1 MESLIKSIWKILQ
14 FKKNSKFT
22 NKLVPKRNDA
32 EKHVSFHPLRMNKIQ
47 FLRPAL
53 HFLLIGLLIT
63 TLSRFFLFILFGD
76 RVLETENYWYVFPI
90 GLRMDLIL
98 LSYVSVLPVLLLVL
112 LPDGIVQKC
121 QRFFNIYFIFF
132 LALLLLMEL
141 ATPDFIHEYDTR
153 PNKLFLDYL
162 IYPREVLGTLAKSY
176 LTSIVLTVIILGGF
190 TYGLIKKRRFLF
202 GVRPTSY
209 KTKLLLF
216 PIVAFLLFWGA
227 RSSLTS
233 KRPINAS
240 NAVFSSDQ
248 LTNAIGLN
256 SLYTVAFA
264 AYSIKNESNSEKMY
278 GKMDYAE
285 AIARVKKYMAV
296 NSADFTNKE
305 IPFLHLQSPDSLK
318 DKPYNVVIIL
328 EESLGAEYV
337 GSLGGLPLTPEFDRL
352 TKEGTLFTNLYAT
365 GTRSVRGIEA
375 VVTGFL
381 PSPSESVVKLSNSQ
395 KDFYTIA
402 SLLKQKGYDTSFIY
416 GGMANFDNMASF
428 FNGNGFDKIIDE
440 NDFDA
445 KKSAFHGTWGWSDE
459 DVMVKA
465 NDYFKSLGERP
476 FVSLIFSSS
485 NHEPFE
491 YPDGRIKPYD
501 SPKNSVHN
509 AMKYADYAIGK
520 FFALAQKEN
529 YYKNTLFVIVADHNT
544 RTYGKHL
551 VPIHKFHIPALM
563 IGPGIPKNAKYG
575 KLCSQIDIQ
584 PTLLGKIGMPL
595 QTTMPGRNLFQL
607 ADTIDGRALMQFHGI
622 NAFRVGN
629 EVVIMQPNRKPQQ
642 FRLQNDTIFTE
653 VPLNQEMG
661 RDALAHVVAAFQLYK
676 RRAYRLPK

>member
-1 MESLIKSIWKILQ
+1 MMR
-14 FKKNSKFT
+14 
-22 NKLVPKRNDA
+22 KL
-32 EKHVSFHPLRMNKIQ
+32 Q
-47 FLRPAL
+47 FLRPVL
-53 HFLLIGLLIT
+53 HFLLIGLLLT
-63 TLSRFFLFILFGD
+63 TLSRFCLFILFND
-76 RVLETENYWYVFPI
+76 RVLETENYWYIFPI

-98 LSYVSVLPVLLLVL
+98 MSYLLVLPVLLSVL
-112 LPDGIVQKC
+112 LPDALLQKC
-121 QRFFNIYFIFF
+121 QRFLNGYFIVF

-162 IYPREVLGTLAKSY
+162 IYPKEVLGTLFKSY
-176 LTSIVLTVIILGGF
+176 LMSIVLTVLVLGGF
-190 TYGLIKKRRFLF
+190 VYGLLKKRRFLF
-202 GVRPTSY
+202 AVRPTAY
-209 KTKLLLF
+209 KIKLLWF

-240 NAVFSSDQ
+240 NAVFSMDQ
-248 LTNAIGLN
+248 LTNSMALN

-278 GKMDYAE
+278 GKMDYNE

-296 NSADFTNKE
+296 DPADFTDKE
-305 IPFLHLQSPDSLK
+305 IPFLHVQKPDSIAA
-318 DKPYNVVIIL
+318 KPYNVVIIL

-337 GSLGGLPLTPEFDRL
+337 GALGGLPLTPEFDKL

-402 SLLKQKGYDTSFIY
+402 ALLKQKGYDTSFIY

-428 FNGNGFDKIIDE
+428 FNGNGFGKIIDE
-440 NDFDA
+440 NDFDTA
-445 KKSAFHGTWGWSDE
+445 KSAFHGTWGWSDE
-459 DVMVKA
+459 DVMTRA
-465 NDYFKSLGERP
+465 NDYFKSLSEKP

-491 YPDGRIKPYD
+491 YPEGRIKPYD

-520 FFALAQKEN
+520 FFDLAQKES
-529 YYKNTLFVIVADHNT
+529 YYKNTIFVIVADHNT

-563 IGPGIPKNAKYG
+563 IGPGISKNTRYD

-584 PTLLGKIGMPL
+584 PTLLGKMRMPL
-595 QTTMPGRNLFQL
+595 QTPMPGRDLFRL
-607 ADTIDGRALMQFHGI
+607 PDAVPGRAIMQFHDI

-629 EVVIMQPNRKPQQ
+629 EVVVMQPNKEPLQ
-642 FRLQNDTIFTE
+642 FKVQNDTVFTA
-653 VPLNQEMG
+653 VKLNHEMAK
-661 RDALAHVVAAFQLYK
+661 DALAHVVAAFQLYQK
-676 RRAYRLPK
+676 RAYRLPK